1 MPSSTRTGREWVTLS
16 GHNIRLQISKHIIL
30 CYNKKEGYIKV
41 KNLLGHYVCIALVF
55 PKTILDARLL
65 SDISLRAGC
74 FLSPMAESM
83 ISHSK
88 ETCA

>member
-41 KNLLGHYVCIALVF
+41 KNLVHVLGHYVCIALVF

-74 FLSPMAESM
+74 FLSPMAKSM
-83 ISHSK
+83 ISYSK
-88 ETCA
+88 